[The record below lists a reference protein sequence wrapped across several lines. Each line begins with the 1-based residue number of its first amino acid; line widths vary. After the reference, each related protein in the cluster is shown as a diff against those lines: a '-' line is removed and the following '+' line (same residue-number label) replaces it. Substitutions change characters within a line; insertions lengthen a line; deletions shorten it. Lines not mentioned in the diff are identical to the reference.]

1 MQRINER
8 LVDSILAGR
17 KVSNYSDEWKQ
28 EYEIAYLA
36 SLKTP
41 ALETMLVGAPGS
53 NDSIKAKR
61 GPAEVERLR
70 ALLVRYNQI
79 KAEARG

>member
-28 EYEIAYLA
+28 ECEIAYLA
-36 SLKTP
+36 SLKP
-41 ALETMLVGAPGS
+41 QALEATLVGAPGS

-61 GPAEVERLR
+61 GPAEAERLR
-70 ALLVRYNQI
+70 GLLVRYMQI

>member
-8 LVDSILAGR
+8 LVDSVLAGR

-28 EYEIAYLA
+28 ECEIAYLA
-36 SLKTP
+36 SMKPP
-41 ALETMLVGAPGS
+41 ALETTLVGAPGS
-53 NDSIKAKR
+53 NDSIKGKR

-70 ALLVRYNQI
+70 AGIARYNQLR
-79 KAEARG
+79 AAAAS